1 MPTVAELKASAKKK
15 GIKGYS
21 TMKKAEL
28 EKALGAPKT
37 EKTARKKKTTPKGKM
52 VRSKSPK
59 VHYKWQWKSMNYL
72 DRPPIILALGGS
84 TNGWIDF
91 EEDIS
96 KDIDLMFVEWQVP
109 DGVMKRRIIG
119 IDFKTMTMR
128 WSLMLP
134 VGRSIS
140 VVDHIRR
147 VKA

>member
-37 EKTARKKKTTPKGKM
+37 EKTARKKKITPKGEM
-52 VRSKSPK
+52 IRSKSQK

-109 DGVMKRRIIG
+109 DGVMKPRIFG
-119 IDFKTMTMR
+119 IDFKNMTIE
-128 WSLMLP
+128 WFLKLP
-134 VGRSIS
+134 VGGSLS
-140 VVDHIRR
+140 VIDQIRR